1 MLCKHLTSFPGYH
14 PSDTD
19 YRKCLRRA
27 VEDRISEM
35 GKVILPTETGVR
47 VREITD
53 PDLAMDFIDQL
64 CVTKL
69 SSLGLVEK
77 VGLNVKIPKYKQ

>member
-1 MLCKHLTSFPGYH
+1 MG
-14 PSDTD
+14 TD
-19 YRKCLRRA
+19 YRACLRRA
-27 VEDRISEM
+27 VEERIAET

-69 SSLGLVEK
+69 STLGLVEK
-77 VGLNVKIPKYKQ
+77 VGLNVKISNKYEK

>member
-1 MLCKHLTSFPGYH
+1 MK
-14 PSDTD
+14 
-19 YRKCLRRA
+19 
-27 VEDRISEM
+27 ERIEKS

-53 PDLAMDFIDQL
+53 VDLAMDFIDQL

-69 SSLGLVEK
+69 SALGLVDK
-77 VGLNVKIPKYKQ
+77 VGLNVRVPTITTR